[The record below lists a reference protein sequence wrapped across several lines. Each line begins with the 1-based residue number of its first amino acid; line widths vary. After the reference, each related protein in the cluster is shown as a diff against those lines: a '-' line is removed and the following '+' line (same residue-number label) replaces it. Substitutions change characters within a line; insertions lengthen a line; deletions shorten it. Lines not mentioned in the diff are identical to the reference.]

1 VTSEIN
7 KFLITEFTE
16 NFEIKRH
23 FQSQR
28 QNLIGL
34 YFTLVLAT
42 PIILDKLT
50 NNSYKGLLLILLFI
64 IGFLIFILLVM
75 NRKYSTTI
83 TRQIN
88 CIRNYFISNSQ
99 NSKIESIFSNN
110 YLDKNYPAYLNF
122 KSDSFVIFS
131 LFALLNS
138 SAIFSGTYFLKPW
151 IFVSPLAFF
160 FSIFLHMIILK
171 RILR

>member
-1 VTSEIN
+1 VKSEIN
-7 KFLITEFTE
+7 EFLITEFTE

-28 QNLIGL
+28 QNLIGV

-50 NNSYKGLLLILLFI
+50 NNNYKGLLLILLFI
-64 IGFLIFILLVM
+64 IGFLIFILLIM

-83 TRQIN
+83 TKQIN
-88 CIRNYFISNSQ
+88 CIRNYFISKSQ
-99 NSKIESIFSNN
+99 NPKIESFFSNN
-110 YLDKNYPAYLNF
+110 YLNKNYPVYLNF

-138 SAIFSGTYFLKPW
+138 IAISSGTYFLKSW
-151 IFVSPLAFF
+151 TFVPPLVFF
-160 FSIFLHMIILK
+160 LSIFLHMIISK
-171 RILR
+171 RALR